1 MKKTLTANISGT
13 VFHIEE
19 DAYTAM
25 HRYLSSIRS
34 QFEGSEGQD
43 EIMADIEAR
52 ISELFTER
60 LDGRRQVVSM
70 ADVDHVIGVMGQP
83 EDYSSEEPGQAGGS
97 AGSAN
102 WSTTSGGH
110 KRLFRDPDDKWV
122 GGVLGGIGAYF
133 NIDPLILRLIYLVF
147 LFLGFGFI
155 LYVIL
160 WAVVPK
166 ATTAAEKLSMRG
178 EAVNVENLKRQFNE
192 GAERFEKGAREVA
205 EEARE
210 MGRRY
215 VPRARKSSEEF
226 LGFLGQAGRLIL
238 TALGKIFGFFFL
250 LAGSV
255 FAIAL
260 IVAML
265 GHYDLM
271 MNNTGLGNGPELHQW
286 TMLLFETPAQ
296 STWAWVALMVF
307 LLIPVIGLL
316 YGGIHLLFD
325 VKAPKWFGLA
335 LAPIWIASIIVLSFV
350 GARFGNQFRTKEVIR
365 DVIDL
370 QEPVGQTLTLAA
382 IENGRQGDWM
392 RSYHR
397 DLDQVEVEGDSVHM
411 AWADLDIRQS
421 RDQQFHIVFE
431 RRARGAA
438 GKEAYQ
444 RARSIVNRYEHHD
457 SLLLLTPWYSFQVGD
472 HYRGQR
478 VHVVVEVPI
487 GRAVHFDSSIQGMM
501 YDIDNV
507 DNTLD
512 RDMVGRTWTM
522 TQKGLSDRVAPEDVP
537 DDIRPNSDTPKATAT
552 TTTVV
557 TRTKTL
563 VLPDL
568 WSVMRP
574 GA

>member
-19 DAYTAM
+19 DAYAAM

-34 QFEGSEGQD
+34 QFQGSEGQD

-70 ADVDHVIGVMGQP
+70 EDVEHVIGIMGQP
-83 EDYSSEEPGQAGGS
+83 EDYASEESGRAHAQEGPA
-97 AGSAN
+97 A
-102 WSTTSGGH
+102 WSSGSGGH

-122 GGVLGGIGAYF
+122 GGVLGGVGAYF
-133 NIDPLILRLIYLVF
+133 NIDPLILRLIYLVL
-147 LFLGFGFI
+147 LFLGVGFI
-155 LYVIL
+155 LYLIL

-178 EAVNVENLKRQFNE
+178 EEVNVENLKRQFNE

-215 VPRARKSSEEF
+215 APRARKSSEEF
-226 LGFLGQAGRLIL
+226 LSFLGQAGRMFLN
-238 TALGKIFGFFFL
+238 ALGKIIGFFFL

-255 FAIAL
+255 VAIAL
-260 IVAML
+260 MVAML

-271 MNNTGLGNGPELHQW
+271 MNSTGLGEGPELHQW
-286 TMLLFETPAQ
+286 TQLLFETPAQ
-296 STWAWVALMVF
+296 STWAWIAVMVF

-325 VKAPKWFGLA
+325 VKAPKWFGLV
-335 LAPIWIASIIVLSFV
+335 LAPIWIASIVVLSFL
-350 GARFGNQFRTKEVIR
+350 GARFGSQFASREVIR
-365 DVIDL
+365 DVIDI

-382 IENGRQGDWM
+382 LNDGRHAGWI
-392 RSYHR
+392 RSHQR

-411 AWADLDIRQS
+411 AWATLDVRQS
-421 RDQQFHIVFE
+421 HDQRFHLVVE
-431 RRARGAA
+431 RRARGYA
-438 GKEAYQ
+438 GKEAFQ
-444 RARSIVNRYEHHD
+444 RARNIVNRHAHED
-457 SLLLLTPWYSFQVGD
+457 SILRLTPWYSFNVAD
-472 HYRGQR
+472 RYRGQR
-478 VHVVVEVPI
+478 VRVVVEVPV
-487 GRAVHFDSSIQGMM
+487 GRAVHFDDSIRGMM

-507 DNTLD
+507 SNTLD

-522 TQKGLSDRVAPEDVP
+522 TQGGLSNRIAPEDVP
-537 DDIRPNSDTPKATAT
+537 DELGPESDVKPSEVTI
-552 TTTVV
+552 TV
-557 TRTKTL
+557 THQPRSL
-563 VLPDL
+563 RLPDL
-568 WSVMRP
+568 WSLMRP
-574 GA
+574 AS